1 MRTRNQINKQIKVK
15 EEKIKSLKEEIT
27 ALERES
33 LLLSDKKQWF
43 IEKEE
48 EVIISRRPKKTETRL
63 VGRVFWIEHFGDEDT
78 GEVVEIE
85 RSMKVRENNNWV

>member
-33 LLLSDKKQWF
+33 LLLSDRNQWF

-48 EVIISRRPKKTETRL
+48 ELIISKRPKKVVTKL
-63 VGRVFWIEHFGDEDT
+63 IGRIYWNEAFVDEDT

-85 RSMKVRENNNWV
+85 RSMKVRENNHWV